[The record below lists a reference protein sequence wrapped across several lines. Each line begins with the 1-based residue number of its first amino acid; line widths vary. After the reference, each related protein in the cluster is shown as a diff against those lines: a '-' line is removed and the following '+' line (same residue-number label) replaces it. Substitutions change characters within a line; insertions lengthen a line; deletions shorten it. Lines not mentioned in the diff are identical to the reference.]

1 MGKQTRRPLPR
12 KQAAFK
18 RAGLCMR
25 NWSVYGGAVGWHRC
39 PAVQHT
45 HQTHTRCTQLF
56 QCTLRF
62 NYDHSEDAKTH
73 EHKKRIKTNK
83 QKEPKN
89 IINLRVLFIWSL
101 S

>member
-18 RAGLCMR
+18 RAALCMR

-45 HQTHTRCTQLF
+45 KHTPAAPNS
-56 QCTLRF
+56 F
-62 NYDHSEDAKTH
+62 NAHSDLIMTTVRMQRLTNT
-73 EHKKRIKTNK
+73 KR
-83 QKEPKN
+83 E
-89 IINLRVLFIWSL
+89 
-101 S
+101 